1 MENNLDLASLRVFL
15 QVAELAHFSRAAD
28 ELGLPK
34 GRVSQIVRA
43 LEAQLGTRLFQRT
56 TRRVS

>member
-43 LEAQLGTRLFQRT
+43 LEAQ
-56 TRRVS
+56 